1 MQKSKELL
9 LLPLDQ
15 DSPGFVAL
23 AKLQA
28 SISAS
33 VLTTV
38 VRVDTNRLKKQE
50 HDNLEDLLDKFN
62 AARRRLKM
70 VELNPIAAE

>member
-9 LLPLDQ
+9 SLPLDQ
-15 DSPGFVAL
+15 DSPGFIAL

-28 SISAS
+28 SIAAN

-50 HDNLEDLLDKFN
+50 HDTLSDLLDKFN
-62 AARRRLKM
+62 DARRRMKL
-70 VELNPIAAE
+70 VELAPIAAE